1 MESGHLVFDVQQAG
15 CESCAA
21 RIQGAV
27 AQLAPVAEVVI
38 DAGADVATVT
48 LEAGAVATEDDLNRA
63 LAEASDGSG
72 HVYRVRPGSLGA
84 AR

>member
-1 MESGHLVFDVQQAG
+1 VESSHLVFDVEQAG

-21 RIQGAV
+21 RIQGV
-27 AQLAPVAEVVI
+27 VTQLAPVVEVVI
-38 DAGADVATVT
+38 DADADEATVT
-48 LEAGAVATEDDLNRA
+48 LEAGAVATEDDLNRV

-72 HVYRVRPGSLGA
+72 HVYRVRPGSLRL